1 MWLYSLE
8 VNSDGLSG
16 FLRPQSLVYVLQILL
31 PVSSEYS
38 TEEVVGK
45 TQGGHGAFK
54 WSHGGRDL
62 RWVLDMSDRGSDRT
76 ALCLEIPARE

>member
-16 FLRPQSLVYVLQILL
+16 FLRPQSLVYVLRILL

-38 TEEVVGK
+38 TEEVMGK
-45 TQGGHGAFK
+45 PT
-54 WSHGGRDL
+54 
-62 RWVLDMSDRGSDRT
+62 VVNRGF
-76 ALCLEIPARE
+76 